1 MIIILEKFKRWS
13 LLYGRNGF
21 SQCHQFV
28 CKLVK
33 DGGLE
38 IYMSANPAINLLSY
52 RLRSGCP
59 RLRYITFHM
68 ERGERLRPN
77 ESFIYANTNNPLDG
91 LTNIFRT
98 PQSSFR
104 SPYLMAKNTYLKR
117 VLAASDSKVYMY
129 NVR

>member
-91 LTNIFRT
+91 QPTFSEPLNRPF
-98 PQSSFR
+98 
-104 SPYLMAKNTYLKR
+104 
-117 VLAASDSKVYMY
+117 AAHILWQKTHT
-129 NVR
+129 